1 MRLFLMAALS
11 AFPVVVSACSLTNPK
26 PEPIVITRTVTVV
39 LPPEC
44 RKVTPALSP
53 KPDRDMTQEEIFNG
67 WSADRTAR
75 NIGESRRAACVAAV
89 DAAK

>member
-1 MRLFLMAALS
+1 MSVLA
-11 AFPVVVSACSLTNPK
+11 PIVSACSLTNPK

-53 KPDRDMTQEEIFNG
+53 KPARDMTQEEIFNG

>member
-1 MRLFLMAALS
+1 MAALS
-11 AFPVVVSACSLTNPK
+11 AFPVVVSACSLINPK
-26 PEPIVITRTVTVV
+26 PEPIVIARTVTVV

-53 KPDRDMTQEEIFNG
+53 KPDRDMTQEEILTG

-75 NIGESRRAACVAAV
+75 NIGEYRRAACVAAV

>member
-1 MRLFLMAALS
+1 MAALS
-11 AFPVVVSACSLTNPK
+11 AFPVVVSACSLTNEK
-26 PEPIVITRTVTVV
+26 PAPIVITRTVTVV

-53 KPDRDMTQEEIFNG
+53 KPDRDMTQEEIFNS

-89 DAAK
+89 DATK

>member
-1 MRLFLMAALS
+1 MESRKIRT
-11 AFPVVVSACSLTNPK
+11 PGR
-26 PEPIVITRTVTVV
+26 RTVAVV

-44 RKVTPALSP
+44 RKMTPALSL

-75 NIGESRRAACVAAV
+75 NIGESCRAACVAAV
-89 DAAK
+89 DAAKQAQAFRRSR

>member
-1 MRLFLMAALS
+1 MAAMS
-11 AFPVVVSACSLTNPK
+11 ALPLIVSACSLTNPK
-26 PEPIVITRTVTVV
+26 PEPIVITKMVTVL

-53 KPDRDMTQEEIFNG
+53 KPDHDMTQEEIFNG

-89 DAAK
+89 DAGVTYR

>member
-1 MRLFLMAALS
+1 MF
-11 AFPVVVSACSLTNPK
+11 
-26 PEPIVITRTVTVV
+26 

-89 DAAK
+89 DATN